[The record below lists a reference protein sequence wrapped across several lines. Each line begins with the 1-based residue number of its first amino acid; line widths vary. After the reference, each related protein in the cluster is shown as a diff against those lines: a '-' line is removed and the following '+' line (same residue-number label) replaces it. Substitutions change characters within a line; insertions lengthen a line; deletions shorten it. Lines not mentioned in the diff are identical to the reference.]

1 MSTYRNRMKNFWPRQ
16 DKLPLSL
23 AVFVK
28 DVEECLPICILSVAP
43 VVSEIIVLD
52 TGSSDNTVQV
62 ARNLGAVV
70 YQCGFSDFGQ
80 IRTTCFGLARQP
92 YVLMLDADEA
102 ILEKD
107 LPVLET
113 LLLKF
118 EDDLNLDVINL
129 PRKRWGD
136 IEMTLQIESES
147 YPDLQSRLLRNS
159 RDTFFYRRVHE
170 IVSENTQR
178 YDALDDGICIHHFQD
193 VFKKGE
199 KLKHRNAHYKELY
212 ELDIKDGVKHDGKAV
227 EAIDEDKEN
236 G

>member
-1 MSTYRNRMKNFWPRQ
+1 MKNFWPRA

-23 AVFVK
+23 VVFVK
-28 DVEECLPICILSVAP
+28 DVEESLPICITSVAP
-43 VVSEIIVLD
+43 IVSEIIILD
-52 TGSSDNTVQV
+52 TGSSDNTVEV
-62 ARNLGAVV
+62 ARDLGAIV

-80 IRTTCFGLARQP
+80 IRTLCFALARQP

-107 LPVLET
+107 WPGIER

-118 EDDLNLDVINL
+118 EDDLHLDVINL

-136 IEMTLQIESES
+136 LEMTDQRDVGS
-147 YPDLQSRLLRNS
+147 YPDLQSRLLRND
-159 RDTFFYRRVHE
+159 RKIFFYRRVHE
-170 IVSENTQR
+170 IVSENTRR
-178 YDALDDGICIHHFQD
+178 YDALNDGVCIHHFQD

-199 KLKHRNAHYKELY
+199 RLKHRNEMYKELFDM
-212 ELDIKDGVKHDGKAV
+212 DIKDGVKHDGKAV
-227 EAIDEDKEN
+227 EEIDEDKDN